1 MNDKTENKKEDKLT
15 RGRRSKIDLLPET
28 VKRLLD
34 ELLRDGRNSQQDVL
48 DAVHDHIDQLGL
60 PEDLKPSRSGLN
72 RYATRMEAIGKDL
85 RDVREVS
92 QALVAQLGDKPTGE
106 VSKLILEI
114 GRTQLFKAM
123 MNANEKDGEVDIGMI
138 KDAMLAAQRLESAA
152 MSSHKREK
160 EIRKAFAD
168 EAAKVAET
176 VGKKAGLTAETV
188 SNIKKEILGIA

>member
-1 MNDKTENKKEDKLT
+1 MTDKTDNPT
-15 RGRRSKIDLLPET
+15 RGRRSKIDLLPDD
-28 VKRLLD
+28 VKQLLD
-34 ELLRDGRNSQQDVL
+34 GLLRDGKNSQQEVL
-48 DAVHDHIDQLGL
+48 QAVNEYIEQQGL

-72 RYATRMEAIGKDL
+72 RYSSRMEAIGKDL

-176 VGKKAGLTAETV
+176 VAKKAGMTAETV
-188 SNIKKEILGIA
+188 SNIKKEILGIV

>member
-1 MNDKTENKKEDKLT
+1 MMTDKTDNPT
-15 RGRRSKIDLLPET
+15 RGRRSKIDLLPDD
-28 VKRLLD
+28 VKQLLD
-34 ELLRDGRNSQQDVL
+34 GLLRDGKNSQQEVL
-48 DAVHDHIDQLGL
+48 QAVNEYIEQQGL

-72 RYATRMEAIGKDL
+72 RYSSRMEAIGKDL

-123 MNANEKDGEVDIGMI
+123 MNANEQEGEVDIGMI

-176 VGKKAGLTAETV
+176 VAKKAGMTAETV

>member
-1 MNDKTENKKEDKLT
+1 MTDKTDRPT
-15 RGRRSKIDLLPET
+15 RGRRSKIDLLPDE

-34 ELLRDGRNSQQDVL
+34 ELLRDARYSQQEVL

-60 PEDLKPSRSGLN
+60 PEDIKPSRSGLN
-72 RYATRMEAIGKDL
+72 RYASRMEAIGKDL

-92 QALVAQLGDKPTGE
+92 QALVGQLGDKPTGE
-106 VSKLILEI
+106 VSRLILEI

-123 MNANEKDGEVDIGMI
+123 MNANEKEGDVDIGMI

-152 MSSHKREK
+152 MQSHKREK

-168 EAAKVAET
+168 EAAAAAEAVA
-176 VGKKAGLTAETV
+176 KKAGMTAETV
-188 SNIKKEILGIA
+188 SSIKKEILGIA

>member
-1 MNDKTENKKEDKLT
+1 MTDKTDNPT
-15 RGRRSKIDLLPET
+15 RGRRSKIDLLPDD
-28 VKRLLD
+28 VKQLLD
-34 ELLRDGRNSQQDVL
+34 GLLRDGKNSQQEVL
-48 DAVHDHIDQLGL
+48 QAVNEYIEQQGL

-72 RYATRMEAIGKDL
+72 RYSSRMEAIGKDL

-176 VGKKAGLTAETV
+176 VAKKAGMTAETV
-188 SNIKKEILGIA
+188 SSIKKEILGIV

>member
-1 MNDKTENKKEDKLT
+1 MTDKADNPT
-15 RGRRSKIDLLPET
+15 RGRRSKIDLLPDD
-28 VKRLLD
+28 VKQLLD
-34 ELLRDGRNSQQDVL
+34 GLLRDGKNSQQEVL
-48 DAVHDHIDQLGL
+48 QAVNEYIEQQGL

-72 RYATRMEAIGKDL
+72 RYSSRMEAIGKDL

-160 EIRKAFAD
+160 EIRKSFAD

-176 VGKKAGLTAETV
+176 VAKKAGMTAETV
-188 SNIKKEILGIA
+188 SNIKKEILGIV

>member
-1 MNDKTENKKEDKLT
+1 MAEISEKPT
-15 RGRRSKIDLLPET
+15 RGRRSKIDLLPPD
-28 VKRLLD
+28 VKKLLD

-48 DAVHDHIDQLGL
+48 EAIHDYIDQQGL
-60 PEDLKPSRSGLN
+60 PDIIKPSRSGLN

-92 QALVAQLGDKPTGE
+92 QALVGQLGDKPTGE
-106 VSKLILEI
+106 VSRLILEI

-123 MNANEKDGEVDIGMI
+123 MQASEDPEAEVNIGMI

-152 MSSHKREK
+152 MQSHKREK

-168 EAAKVAET
+168 EAAAAAESVA
-176 VGKKAGLTAETV
+176 KKAGLTSETV